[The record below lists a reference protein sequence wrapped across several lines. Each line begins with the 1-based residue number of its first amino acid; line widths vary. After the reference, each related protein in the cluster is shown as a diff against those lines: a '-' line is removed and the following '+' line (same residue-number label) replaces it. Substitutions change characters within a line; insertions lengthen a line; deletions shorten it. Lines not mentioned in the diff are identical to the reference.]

1 MLGAVKTINKI
12 TNLTTKGNF
21 MSFFIADAHA
31 QAATPAAT
39 GSGFEPFIMLAVLGA
54 FFYFM
59 IIRPQSKRVKEHKAL
74 MSALAKG
81 DEVLTGGGIVG
92 RISKI
97 ADDKDFVVIALND
110 TTEVT
115 VQKGAISA
123 VLPKG
128 TMKSL

>member
-1 MLGAVKTINKI
+1 
-12 TNLTTKGNF
+12 

-31 QAATPAAT
+31 SAATPAAA

-81 DEVLTGGGIVG
+81 DEVLTNGGIVG
-92 RISKI
+92 KITKI

-128 TMKSL
+128 TLKSL